1 MPPMSPNPFVPV
13 VSGISS
19 GIRVLVIAEN
29 ARDGLSKTV
38 PPIVLAARQLGGE
51 VHVLIN
57 DGSDAALALAARAAA
72 ALPGVSLV
80 KIAKTAYASA
90 NEAAPRAED
99 TAALILAH
107 AASYT
112 HILAADSGYFRNVLS
127 RLAAL
132 LGVEPITGVV
142 RIASPDTFVRPVYAG
157 NALLTV
163 RSSDLV
169 KILTLRA
176 ASLATASDDAE
187 TNGDSRRG
195 SRDEQCGQAAM
206 TVVAPAPAT
215 LPAVAAAAVLLERR
229 CTMNIE
235 GGKTSPSLDAARI
248 VVAGGRGLGSA
259 ENFTMLLTPLAEQ
272 LGAALGASYGAVSA
286 GYAAN
291 ALQIGQTGRIIAP
304 ELYIAVGI
312 SGAIQHLA
320 GVKEARVI
328 VAINKD
334 PEAPIFKVA
343 DYGLVA
349 DLFDAVPALTRA
361 LAAMSKKA

>member
-1 MPPMSPNPFVPV
+1 MSPSPFAPV

-29 ARDGLSKTV
+29 TGDGLSKTV
-38 PPIVLAARQLGGE
+38 PPIVSAARQLGGE

-57 DGSDAALALAARAAA
+57 GSDAAPALAARAAA

-80 KIAKTAYASA
+80 KIAETAYASA

-107 AASYT
+107 AGGYT

-127 RLAAL
+127 RLGAL

-163 RSSDLV
+163 RSGDPV

-195 SRDEQCGQAAM
+195 SRDEQCGHAAM

-215 LPAVAAAAVLLERR
+215 LSAVTAAAVLLERR

-328 VAINKD
+328 VAIDKD

>member
-1 MPPMSPNPFVPV
+1 MSPSPFAPV

-19 GIRVLVIAEN
+19 GIRVLIIAEN
-29 ARDGLSKTV
+29 TGDGLSKTV
-38 PPIVLAARQLGGE
+38 PPIVSAARQLGGK

-57 DGSDAALALAARAAA
+57 GSDAAPALAARAAA

-80 KIAKTAYASA
+80 KIAETTYASA
-90 NEAAPRAED
+90 NEAVPRAED

-107 AASYT
+107 AAGYT

-142 RIASPDTFVRPVYAG
+142 CIASPDTFVRPVYAG

-163 RSSDLV
+163 RSGDPV

-206 TVVAPAPAT
+206 TVVTPAPAT
-215 LPAVAAAAVLLERR
+215 LPAVAAAAVLLERC
-229 CTMNIE
+229 CTTNME
-235 GGKTSPSLDAARI
+235 GERNSPSLDAARI

-272 LGAALGASYGAVSA
+272 LGAVLGASYGAVSA

-328 VAINKD
+328 VAIDKD

>member
-1 MPPMSPNPFVPV
+1 MSPNPFVPV

-99 TAALILAH
+99 TAALVLAH
-107 AASYT
+107 AAGYT
-112 HILAADSGYFRNVLS
+112 HILAVDSGYFRNVLS
-127 RLAAL
+127 RLGAL

-142 RIASPDTFVRPVYAG
+142 GIASPDTFVRPVYAG

-206 TVVAPAPAT
+206 TVVAPASAT

-259 ENFTMLLTPLAEQ
+259 ENFTK
-272 LGAALGASYGAVSA
+272 
-286 GYAAN
+286 
-291 ALQIGQTGRIIAP
+291 IG
-304 ELYIAVGI
+304 
-312 SGAIQHLA
+312 
-320 GVKEARVI
+320 
-328 VAINKD
+328 
-334 PEAPIFKVA
+334 
-343 DYGLVA
+343 
-349 DLFDAVPALTRA
+349 RA
-361 LAAMSKKA
+361 HV

>member
-1 MPPMSPNPFVPV
+1 MSPNSFIPV

-29 ARDGLSKTV
+29 TRDGLSKTV
-38 PPIVLAARQLGGE
+38 PSIVSAARQLGGA

-57 DGSDAALALAARAAA
+57 GSDAASASAARAAA

-80 KIAKTAYASA
+80 KIAETAYAAA
-90 NEAAPRAED
+90 NEAAPRVED

-107 AASYT
+107 AAGYT

-127 RLAAL
+127 RLGAL
-132 LGVEPITGVV
+132 LGVDPITGVV

-163 RSSDLV
+163 RSGDPV

-195 SRDEQCGQAAM
+195 SRDEQCGHAAM

-215 LPAVAAAAVLLERR
+215 LSAVTAAAVLLERR
-229 CTMNIE
+229 CTTNME
-235 GGKTSPSLDAARI
+235 GGKTSPSLDSARI

-259 ENFTMLLTPLAEQ
+259 ENFSMLLTPLAEQ

-328 VAINKD
+328 VAIDKD